1 MRERKGEKKER
12 ERVDERRIKVEW
24 EREKGRERERESDE
38 EKKGM
43 EATPT
48 TLKFYDFGLTIFV
61 LVMTH
66 TLFDSIFPTSFDGL
80 HSKTVDDIIKSVL

>member
-1 MRERKGEKKER
+1 LKEGSEREEGRGKKRERQE
-12 ERVDERRIKVEW
+12 ERRIEG
-24 EREKGRERERESDE
+24 EREKERKSDE

-80 HSKTVDDIIKSVL
+80 HSKTVDDRN